1 MEWMRRCSIVG
12 IMEHTVGY
20 ATQVADSTVSMHQ
33 EMTHMGSN
41 VTNTSDITQ
50 KVVDKAAL
58 ANAKI
63 EALGVLAK
71 EIAKVLPC

>member
-1 MEWMRRCSIVG
+1 
-12 IMEHTVGY
+12 MEHTVGY

-41 VTNTSDITQ
+41 VTHTSDITQ